1 MRRDIL
7 RTVGLTLAVA
17 YGLFLAAFPLV
28 PSAEDLKPEPPAD
41 PAEIQREA
49 ERALAALIRTETSRL
64 ASVHDWGPQTSI
76 DVPTEDPCADASGIA
91 DLMIEQL
98 ESATWDDVTVALSM
112 RAPQSSV
119 TWVDVSADEEDK
131 FAVMLDTVCALP
143 PEISAHSS
151 LHHGLVDLYP
161 SDPGAVSPETAE
173 QARTAIFDAGLRPT
187 VWAWEFEDS
196 FRVDIEP

>member
-1 MRRDIL
+1 MRRDII

-28 PSAEDLKPEPPAD
+28 PSEEDLAPEPPAD

-49 ERALAALIRTETSRL
+49 ESALAALVRTETSRL

-119 TWVDVSADEEDK
+119 TWVDVSADEEDE